1 MESDSTP
8 TPGLRD
14 LRTGTG
20 PGYRPA
26 SSQWP
31 VMRAAETV
39 PVTPGL
45 LCGEDGGD
53 LVHGRVGGE
62 PQLRVFAQCAD
73 AVLERAAAL
82 GAIQVRLAVPVRDVH
97 QLEARLRGD
106 GPVQPCVPEEHTS

>member
-31 VMRAAETV
+31 VMRAAGTV
-39 PVTPGL
+39 LVTQV
-45 LCGEDGGD
+45 CY
-53 LVHGRVGGE
+53 
-62 PQLRVFAQCAD
+62 
-73 AVLERAAAL
+73 AVRM
-82 GAIQVRLAVPVRDVH
+82 AVISYM
-97 QLEARLRGD
+97 AG
-106 GPVQPCVPEEHTS
+106 